1 MEWIVFTLIWGALG
15 LSVLGCG
22 AIFAFSGDTQ
32 DNKTGGQ
39 AVVFLVAPA
48 MFLFW
53 LLVTVVVC
61 FHQVPAGSVGV
72 KYVFGDITGQTDS
85 GLQITPPWVLIKKAN
100 VQLQTL
106 AFIDDEGKVPDGAKR
121 VGEGLDSFSNET
133 QNVYIDAII
142 NIEVS
147 PTEIQRLYRTVG
159 PDYVNKLIPGRIAQ
173 IFKDET
179 VNYKAVDIAP
189 NREVIRDNV
198 EKQLTI
204 ELAPYSIDVKALLIE
219 NIAFDLAF
227 EESIVQK
234 QVAQQNALREIE
246 LIQAEKAKADQKIE
260 AARGEA
266 GRLIEEARG
275 QAEANRQISSS
286 ITPAL
291 IQFQYIQK
299 LADNIKIMLVPNNGT
314 LFIDPSKIMGE

>member
-1 MEWIVFTLIWGALG
+1 M
-15 LSVLGCG
+15 
-22 AIFAFSGDTQ
+22 
-32 DNKTGGQ
+32 
-39 AVVFLVAPA
+39 
-48 MFLFW
+48 
-53 LLVTVVVC
+53 
-61 FHQVPAGSVGV
+61 
-72 KYVFGDITGQTDS
+72 
-85 GLQITPPWVLIKKAN
+85 
-100 VQLQTL
+100 
-106 AFIDDEGKVPDGAKR
+106 
-121 VGEGLDSFSNET
+121 
-133 QNVYIDAII
+133 
-142 NIEVS
+142 S
-147 PTEIQRLYRTVG
+147 PSEILRLYRTVG

-189 NREVIRDNV
+189 NREVIRDHV

-219 NIAFDLAF
+219 NIAFDVAF
-227 EESIVQK
+227 ETSIVEK
-234 QVAQQNALREIE
+234 QVAQQNALKEIE

-314 LFIDPSKIMGE
+314 LFIDPSTIMGE